1 MGKNVMIPLNL
12 LFRIVELLGYWD
24 VSKYDVTIQLE
35 HYDVTRALNTK
46 KRRLELRDD
55 YAKII
60 RAKDE
65 DTRDEARI
73 WYLQQKSWLRDDDGG
88 APF

>member
-1 MGKNVMIPLNL
+1 MGKNVMIPLSLMN
-12 LFRIVELLGYWD
+12 RIIDLLGYWY

-35 HYDVTRALNTK
+35 HYDTLRALKCK
-46 KRRLELRDD
+46 KYRLGLRDG

-60 RAKDE
+60 RAKDD

-73 WYLQQKSWLRDDDGG
+73 NYLQQKCWLRDGENG
-88 APF
+88 VPF